1 MITTE
6 SSKANALRMAKLL
19 IQNKL
24 AACVS
29 IKQIFSIYKWDHDI
43 EENKEFEITIK
54 SKLEF
59 KDYLI
64 EFLNKNS
71 NIAILEPSKNKR
83 ILEKKL
89 CDFWEI
95 DYVLCR
101 ESGSYSQKNWESID
115 SGSKMKLFLV
125 KRPKVKNDFSYSFDQ
140 YHNLINHIIN
150 KY

>member
-19 IQNKL
+19 MQNKL

-29 IKQIFSIYKWDHDI
+29 IKQIFSMYKWDDDI

-64 EFLNKNS
+64 EFLNNNS
-71 NIAILEPSKNKR
+71 TYDVPQIIYKKFNSDIKYHDWLNKT
-83 ILEKKL
+83 I
-89 CDFWEI
+89 
-95 DYVLCR
+95 
-101 ESGSYSQKNWESID
+101 
-115 SGSKMKLFLV
+115 
-125 KRPKVKNDFSYSFDQ
+125 
-140 YHNLINHIIN
+140 
-150 KY
+150 

>member
-6 SSKANALRMAKLL
+6 SSKTIAMRMAKLL

-29 IKQIFSIYKWDHDI
+29 IKQIFSIYEWDDDI
-43 EENKEFEITIK
+43 EETKEFEITIK

-71 NIAILEPSKNKR
+71 TYNVPQIIY
-83 ILEKKL
+83 KKYHS
-89 CDFWEI
+89 E
-95 DYVLCR
+95 
-101 ESGSYSQKNWESID
+101 
-115 SGSKMKLFLV
+115 MK
-125 KRPKVKNDFSYSFDQ
+125 YFDWF
-140 YHNLINHIIN
+140 NETI
-150 KY
+150 